1 MEDGEDIAGFLLPI
15 PLGSRMSSEMSA
27 PHTLTQEKQ
36 KLTALVF
43 HLIVLPHPTR
53 SEITTL
59 LLEEGPLSPEI
70 ITKILY

>member
-1 MEDGEDIAGFLLPI
+1 MEDGEDIAGFLLPM

-36 KLTALVF
+36 KLTVSVF